1 MLGVLLGL
9 PLLLGFAPMS
19 TISAS
24 SFGDVTMIVRACL
37 PAFFLEIT
45 FLSLMMGFGAPLL

>member
-1 MLGVLLGL
+1 
-9 PLLLGFAPMS
+9 MS

-24 SFGDVTMIVRACL
+24 SFGFVTIMVRACL

-45 FLSLMMGFGAPLL
+45 FLNLMVGFAAPSSP